1 MNSHRSV
8 TAAITSIPDHSPA
21 DNETTDSESLDAEK
35 ISNESITAEENIAEA
50 DEETHPA
57 VSFEDSLTVYTGSL
71 SSDITDMNA
80 VAEAVEGTVDSKT
93 RGFQAVDI
101 SFRDKD
107 GPPADTAHV
116 SLRSLAAP

>member
-1 MNSHRSV
+1 MTGADKTGASGSD
-8 TAAITSIPDHSPA
+8 AA
-21 DNETTDSESLDAEK
+21 
-35 ISNESITAEENIAEA
+35 
-50 DEETHPA
+50 
-57 VSFEDSLTVYTGSL
+57 GSL
-71 SSDITDMNA
+71 STDTAAGSLPDSSELTVSVAADAGTFPAGTTMVLSAVTDMNA